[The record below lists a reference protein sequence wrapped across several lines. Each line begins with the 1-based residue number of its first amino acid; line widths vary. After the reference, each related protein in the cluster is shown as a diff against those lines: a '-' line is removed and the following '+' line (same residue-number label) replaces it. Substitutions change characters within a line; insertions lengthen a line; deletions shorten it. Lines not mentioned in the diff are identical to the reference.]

1 MAESSGF
8 EFDLFGEGKKDR
20 SLPGQIKEWVRA
32 HLTLGSD
39 ITVLVAEIYCDMP
52 GCAPVETH
60 VAVLRDGSREQYRI
74 MRPMKEV
81 IKQDIP
87 RMIPNPEGHGA
98 RIDVDKLGEGS
109 KWS

>member
-1 MAESSGF
+1 MDF

-20 SLPGQIKEWVRA
+20 SLQGRIKEWVRA
-32 HLTLGSD
+32 HFQLAEEV
-39 ITVLVAEIYCDMP
+39 TVLVAEIYCDMP

-60 VAVLRDGSREQYRI
+60 VALLRASGREQFRM

-81 IKQDIP
+81 IREDIR

-98 RIDVDKLGEGS
+98 RIDLDKLDGS

>member
-1 MAESSGF
+1 MVNFNF

-20 SLPGQIKEWVRA
+20 SLQGQIKEWVRA
-32 HLTLGSD
+32 HLKLD
-39 ITVLVAEIYCDMP
+39 DKVTVLVAEIYCDQP

-60 VAVLRDGSREQYRI
+60 VAVLRDAGRDQYRL

-87 RMIPNPEGHGA
+87 HMIPNPDGHGA
-98 RIDVDKLGEGS
+98 RIDPDKLGDGS
-109 KWS
+109 QWK

>member
-1 MAESSGF
+1 VADPFDF

-20 SLPGQIKEWVRA
+20 SLQGRIKEWVRA
-32 HLTLGSD
+32 HLNLPED
-39 ITVLVAEIYCDMP
+39 VALLVAEIYCDMP

-60 VAVLRDGSREQYRI
+60 VAVLREKSRDQYRI

-109 KWS
+109 AWK